1 MKTTGFRPLPIGC
14 QSYPGF
20 RNLPFFKFSL
30 RHFVE
35 EKSRDMYDRSQLE
48 HIFAVM
54 VGGGGLYKLESS

>member
-1 MKTTGFRPLPIGC
+1 
-14 QSYPGF
+14 
-20 RNLPFFKFSL
+20 LPFFKFSL